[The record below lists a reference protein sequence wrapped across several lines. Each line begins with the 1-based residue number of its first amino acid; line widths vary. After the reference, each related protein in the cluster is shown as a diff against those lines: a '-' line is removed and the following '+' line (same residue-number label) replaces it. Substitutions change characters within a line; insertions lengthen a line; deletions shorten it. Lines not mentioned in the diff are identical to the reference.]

1 MKRLVYRVSRA
12 IDRKPF
18 HLFAVI
24 LVLLNLSGIGKPDYL
39 TLLSMIGF
47 VFSLVISLVL
57 KLAFRRG
64 RPQHNKYRI
73 IVYGFPSGHSH
84 VIFTVATIYSY
95 YAPVFTIPFFLLA
108 SFVSMSRILTKAHTK
123 RDVIAGSILGVFT
136 GLLTVWFGIEF
147 LQGFA

>member
-1 MKRLVYRVSRA
+1 MKFYF
-12 IDRKPF
+12 K
-18 HLFAVI
+18 
-24 LVLLNLSGIGKPDYL
+24 
-39 TLLSMIGF
+39 T
-47 VFSLVISLVL
+47 
-57 KLAFRRG
+57 G

-84 VIFTVATIYSY
+84 VIFTIATIYSY

-123 RDVIAGSILGVFT
+123 RDVIAGSIFGVLT
-136 GLLTVWFGIEF
+136 GLLAVWFGFVF